1 MNIVTKLSRNIENIR
16 RFVQKY
22 FLPVCHNH
30 SFKKTKPKGKYDEWE
45 IMPSV
50 LKDIL

>member
-1 MNIVTKLSRNIENIR
+1 MNIVTQLSRNIENIR

-30 SFKKTKPKGKYDEWE
+30 SFKKKLNQKENMTK
-45 IMPSV
+45 
-50 LKDIL
+50 